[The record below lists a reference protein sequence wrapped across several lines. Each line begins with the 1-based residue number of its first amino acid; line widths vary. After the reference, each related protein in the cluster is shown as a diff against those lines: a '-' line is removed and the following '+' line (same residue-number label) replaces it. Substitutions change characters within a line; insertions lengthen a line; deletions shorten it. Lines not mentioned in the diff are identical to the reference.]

1 MARVT
6 VYVGHY
12 GSGKTEICINA
23 AFRLAAEGRTPTL
36 VDLDI
41 VNPYFRSGERRGL
54 LEAAGVRVVAPT
66 FEGTTVDVP
75 ALPAQVQSVFA
86 NPLCPVVFDAGGDPS
101 GAAALG
107 RYKPWFDRDDTAVL
121 CVVNTCRPFTGDAG
135 EVAEMVR
142 ALEARSRLTIT
153 GLVNNSNLAEESTPG
168 LLLAGQRV
176 VEEAA
181 GRLGIPVAA
190 ICGLPRVLSELP
202 DDFRGRYRELLVPLT
217 LYMRPGWLE
226 HGV

>member
-12 GSGKTEICINA
+12 GSGKTEISIHTA
-23 AFRLAAEGRTPTL
+23 LRLAAEGRAPTL

-41 VNPYFRSGERRGL
+41 VNPYFRSGERRDL
-54 LEAAGVRVVAPT
+54 LEAAGVRVVTPT
-66 FEGTTVDVP
+66 FEGTAVDVP
-75 ALPAQVQSVFA
+75 ALPARVQSVFSDSVRPA
-86 NPLCPVVFDAGGDPS
+86 VFDAGGDPS

-121 CVVNTCRPFTGDAG
+121 CVVNTCRPFTGSAG
-135 EVAEMVR
+135 EVTEMVR
-142 ALEARSRLTIT
+142 ALEARSRLAVT
-153 GLVNNSNLAEESTPG
+153 GLVHNSNLAEESTPE
-168 LLLAGQRV
+168 LLLSGQRV

-181 GRLGIPVAA
+181 GRLGVPVAA
-190 ICGLPRVLSELP
+190 ICGLPRVLSGLP
-202 DDFRGRYRELLVPLT
+202 DDFRGRYRTLLVPLT
-217 LYMRPGWLE
+217 LYMRPGWLD